1 MLSLSLKA
9 LKGLK
14 IKFKYR
20 GLKKWISKFGVENF
34 KIQKLRVVNIYGLKF
49 RVKILGLKNLAKVL
63 CCVLRSERDP
73 FVPTR
78 ISAVVS
84 DY

>member
-49 RVKILGLKNLAKVL
+49 RVKILGLKNLAKGFML
-63 CCVLRSERDP
+63 YFSIR
-73 FVPTR
+73 TR
-78 ISAVVS
+78 PVCLNKN
-84 DY
+84 